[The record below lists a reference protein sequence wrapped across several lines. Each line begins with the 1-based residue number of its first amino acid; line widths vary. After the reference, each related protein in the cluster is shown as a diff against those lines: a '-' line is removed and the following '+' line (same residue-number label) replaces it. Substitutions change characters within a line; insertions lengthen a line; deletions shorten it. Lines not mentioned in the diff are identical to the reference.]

1 MFNPISA
8 LRNSFTPKQA
18 DANDER
24 LWTPNSS
31 LFRALTQSIFNPTL
45 SGIDVTPED
54 SLAISAYYCAVKAIS
69 EDIAKLPVKM
79 FKRVMIDQKEFIHN
93 DKLLTVLNSRFN
105 DELDAMTGK
114 QTLIQ
119 WMLMFGNAYAEI
131 SYNKAG
137 DLHLYLIHPT
147 NVRPQRNL
155 QTKKIEYVV
164 NCTAEVDRLSGKT
177 KVKTFQSDQILHL
190 KGAVGNGVVGYS
202 VAEIAAQSLGISIA
216 AENFTGSFFGNNLN
230 VGAILETPGKLSPD
244 IKEELRNEWKEQFR
258 GSQSKEALAILP
270 QNFKYQKIQMN
281 SNDAELLKTRQF
293 QILEVARW
301 FRIPPHKIMEMMGA
315 KFNNVEQQNI
325 EYVTDCLGSWITR
338 LETQFKFYFHRVDNI
353 FIDIDEKV
361 LLRGDQAARTQ
372 YYKELYLMSAI
383 TPQDIAKIEGL
394 PYENS
399 PDKYYQQLNV
409 QSVTLAEDSQS
420 LDNDIKKKSL
430 EEPEEVPTSEPV
442 EAIEEPEPEPEEIEE
457 EAPEEPAQYTGIAPE
472 AFISNYKPIM
482 LKSLDLLIKK
492 EYRAHEAANKKQG
505 YALTE
510 HLNKFYSKFN
520 TELSDIIQLHLNCVC
535 SLLSKDI
542 LPREDIEKLSN
553 EVCEMSKD
561 VESWQDNRPEEVL
574 NILLSTVTDMQEAP
588 NIGDV
593 MKGDVTGVDRFDA
606 VDYGI
611 QI

>member
-1 MFNPISA
+1 M
-8 LRNSFTPKQA
+8 PKQA

-31 LFRALTQSIFNPTL
+31 LFRALTQSIYNPTL
-45 SGIDVTPED
+45 SNINVTPED
-54 SLAISAYYCAVKAIS
+54 SLAISAYYCAVRAIS

-79 FKRVMIDQKEFIHN
+79 FRKVMIDQKEFIHD

-164 NCTAEVDRLSGKT
+164 NCSAEVDRLSGKI

-244 IKEELRNEWKEQFR
+244 LKEATRKEWKEQFR
-258 GSQSKEALAILP
+258 GSQAKEALAILP
-270 QNFKYQKIQMN
+270 QNWKYQKIQMN

-293 QILEVARW
+293 QILEIARW

-325 EYVTDCLGSWITR
+325 EYVTDCLGSWIAR
-338 LETQFKFYFHRVDNI
+338 LEIQFKFYFHRVDNV

-394 PYENS
+394 PYEDAPN
-399 PDKYYQQLNV
+399 KYYQQLNV
-409 QSVTLAEDSQS
+409 QSVTLTEESQN
-420 LDNDIKKKSL
+420 LDNEIKKKSL
-430 EEPEEVPTSEPV
+430 EEPDVIVPDPEPL
-442 EAIEEPEPEPEEIEE
+442 EAAEEEPEEPEEDTIEE
-457 EAPEEPAQYTGIAPE
+457 SQLYTGIAPE
-472 AFISNYKPIM
+472 AFLSNYRPII
-482 LKSLDLLIKK
+482 LKSIDLLIKK

-520 TELSDIIQLHLNCVC
+520 TELSDIIQMHLNCVC
-535 SLLSKDI
+535 SMLSKEEVQRD
-542 LPREDIEKLSN
+542 DIETITQTI
-553 EVCEMSKD
+553 CEMSKD
-561 VESWQDNRPEEVL
+561 SIEWKENRPSEVVDM
-574 NILLSTVTDMQEAP
+574 LLSTVTDLQSSA

-593 MKGDVTGVDRFDA
+593 LKGEDGKHYILTINGYKEFNATV
-606 VDYGI
+606 
-611 QI
+611 